1 MFTQG
6 GAKNSLLHR
15 VAPNLVPVKIRLQRV
30 APKIICLHRMAP
42 NHSAGNFC
50 TGWRQG
56 ENIHTGWR
64 QQYYG
69 YTGWRLTIVQGIF
82 FYREA
87 PRRICSH
94 RVAPRILCYTGWRL
108 TVVKGGASE
117 ETFTQGG
124 AKDYIFTQ
132 DGA

>member
-1 MFTQG
+1 MQGIFVQGGVKEKIFTQG
-6 GAKNSLLHR
+6 GANNTM
-15 VAPNLVPVKIRLQRV
+15 VTQGG
-30 APKIICLHRMAP
+30 P
-42 NHSAGNFC
+42 NHSAGYF
-50 TGWRQG
+50 
-56 ENIHTGWR
+56 
-64 QQYYG
+64 
-69 YTGWRLTIVQGIF
+69 L
-82 FYREA
+82 YRKA

-108 TVVKGGASE
+108 TAVKGGASE